1 MRLPSIGFVVQ
12 SARASAGRF
21 PYVLAASLVAAYA
34 AMSLVNSH
42 GESADKVRLL
52 LPAVLGLS
60 LLFALTLLA
69 ERRVNAPL
77 ARAAVPMLGVLVLVA
92 VWAAWPGWSTPVQA
106 LRYAQLA
113 VAFHLLVAFLPY
125 AGYAE
130 ANGFWHYN
138 KGLLLRFVTAALYSA
153 VLYAGLA
160 LALVAVDKLFGIH
173 IPGETY
179 PRLWIVIAF
188 VFNTWFFVS
197 GVPRGLEQLESWNEY
212 PTELRMFSQ
221 YILVPIVAIYL
232 TILTLY
238 LGKVLITRQ
247 WPSGWIG
254 YLVSSVASVGTLSW
268 LLVYPLEAQPEYAW
282 VKRFTRG
289 FYLVLLPSIVMLWF
303 AIGKRVAQ
311 YGITEPRYFLIVLS
325 VWLAGIAVYYSVS
338 RSRSIKLIPASLAGV
353 ALITFAGPWGAYS
366 VSRASQTG
374 RLEGVLVRDAMLAN
388 GKLVAPTRDVPF
400 EDRRELSAGF
410 RYLLATHGRPSIAR
424 WLTDS
429 QQHLLAKSGKGEAAA
444 QTLLAALHVGY
455 VFDFEMNRG
464 ADFGYYAQTPSEALP
479 IAGYDYALQVSLW
492 KLKDSVRVADSTF
505 VKLGPDSLSVRLVRD
520 GVPLLDIPLAAV
532 AEPAAAGPGRAGP
545 RPVLRIAAGGPGAGE
560 TRGLLFLT
568 QLTGNRE
575 PSRIKLTAFEGEL
588 FVTLVQR
595 LVPVHQVTR

>member
-1 MRLPSIGFVVQ
+1 MRLPSIGFVAQ

-69 ERRVNAPL
+69 ERRVNTPL
-77 ARAAVPMLGVLVLVA
+77 ARAAAPMPGVLVLVA

-160 LALVAVDKLFGIH
+160 LALVAVDKLLGIH

-232 TILTLY
+232 AILTLY

-374 RLEGVLVRDAMLAN
+374 RLRSVLVRNALLAN
-388 GKLVAPTRDVPF
+388 DTLVPATREVSFD
-400 EDRRELSAGF
+400 DRRELSAGF
-410 RYLLATHGRPSIAR
+410 RYLLETHGRRSIER

-429 QQHLLAKSGKGEAAA
+429 LKRVVARGGKGEPAA
-444 QTLLAALHVGY
+444 QALLGAIHVDY
-455 VFDFEMNRG
+455 VNRG
-464 ADFGYYAQTPSEALP
+464 QSNQGRYFGFYAQQPAEALA
-479 IAGYDYALQVSLW
+479 ITGYDYAMAVSLW
-492 KLKDSVRVADSTF
+492 RVRDSLRIAGTTF
-505 VKLGPDSLSVRLVRD
+505 VKLGADSMSLRVVRD
-520 GVPLLDIPLAAV
+520 GGLLLEIPLAS
-532 AEPAAAGPGRAGP
+532 AADSVTVTGAQPSRALSRAP
-545 RPVLRIAAGGPGAGE
+545 LRVEVGTGD
-560 TRGLLFLT
+560 TRALLFLT
-568 QLTGNRE
+568 QLNGTRE
-575 PSRIKLTAFEGEL
+575 PRRMQVTAFEGEL
-588 FVTLVQR
+588 FLKLPQ
-595 LVPVHQVTR
+595 